1 MVSGTFRACL
11 ARFTCFLNCHRVYLH
26 RHWLLELLL
35 CFLFR
40 SLFFFPPFF
49 FYVMLYKLGAA
60 HVERAL
66 HAKKRSVGLF
76 NSVSERKKPYTYKQ
90 QQQQQ
95 QKKTNRQRTKS
106 TSAEKTKIASH
117 HNTFTSFLLVQTQ
130 NWRVRGRGGGAG
142 RKRAFQPR
150 RRRKQTNNQTT
161 TTTTMKRVPCK
172 QMKTNKQTTTTTK
185 RKKNVDTV
193 TTTHQHNQGK
203 RKSWCDFSNLT
214 LAVGL
219 VGGVKEEKQPIRG
232 IGAGHRRHLPRTMQ
246 KKKGGKIQIE
256 MRR

>member
-1 MVSGTFRACL
+1 MLRFSFSRGEGEEERGGGPLGERQQKQKTSRFLIHFTAIEKLWRQWSPVLSALVLHASRA
-11 ARFTCFLNCHRVYLH
+11 FSTVTGSTYIVIGFLSYSSV
-26 RHWLLELLL
+26 
-35 CFLFR
+35 FFFV
-40 SLFFFPPFF
+40 LFFFFPLFF
-49 FYVMLYKLGAA
+49 FHVMLYKLGAA

-66 HAKKRSVGLF
+66 HAKKKSVGLF

-172 QMKTNKQTTTTTK
+172 QMKTNKQTTTTTT
-185 RKKNVDTV
+185 RKK
-193 TTTHQHNQGK
+193 K
-203 RKSWCDFSNLT
+203 R
-214 LAVGL
+214 
-219 VGGVKEEKQPIRG
+219 
-232 IGAGHRRHLPRTMQ
+232 
-246 KKKGGKIQIE
+246 
-256 MRR
+256 